1 MLISIRIVRG
11 EGLGLCF
18 NSKMTVALRLP
29 LLLFA
34 ALFWTAR
41 EAEAA
46 DRPNIVL
53 ILADDLGWADTDLD
67 GPGYYETPNLRRLA
81 KEGLRLTH
89 GYAASP
95 LCSPTRASIMVG
107 QSPARLRMT
116 EAITAKRQVFEPEAL
131 PPEDGH
137 YSGDLRT
144 RDHLPAGLQTLADLL
159 KESGYQTAHIGK
171 WHLSRPN
178 KFAQENRETYD
189 AGNRGF
195 DYVIGGNHAPGPPDF
210 YSPYAHSPKNREA
223 GRSEIPGL
231 EAGPEGEHLDR
242 RLVEEAV
249 KWIGEVK
256 DSDSPFFL
264 NLWLY
269 AVHSPYI
276 PRKDLL
282 EKYRGKQDPRGLQDS
297 PVMGTMVESLDQS
310 IGVLLDYLDR
320 PENRALRDN
329 TLIVFLSDNGG
340 VIHDEVNGRQV
351 TSNRPLRGGKAN
363 TYEGGVRV
371 PWIVAYPGH
380 IKPGTVS
387 DVPVVSTDLFPTI
400 LDYAGVS
407 LPKDQPV
414 DGVSLRPLFAG
425 GTLPERPLFFDF
437 PSRFGI
443 LCAPSSSVRLGNE
456 KLLRFYWAGDE
467 PGTHYYELYDLVADP
482 GEAVNLAALR
492 PERVRELDALIE
504 KHLQESGAL
513 IPLRNESFTGSPR
526 KPRGSGPAGDRPQ
539 SVRLAETVLNPQ
551 AGHGVRQIRLK
562 DEKGRPL
569 PTRGVVVAGREWVEA
584 VNTPDGAVEVRWD
597 RAKGSG
603 EAKILLGWSGGRTIH
618 EINDWTLDPME
629 LTIR

>member
-18 NSKMTVALRLP
+18 NSKMTVTLRLP

-159 KESGYQTAHIGK
+159 KEGGYQTAHIGK

-195 DYVIGGNHAPGPPDF
+195 DYVIGGNHAPGPGDY
-210 YSPYAHSPKNREA
+210 YSPYATSPKSREA
-223 GRSEIPGL
+223 RRSEIPGL

-249 KWIGEVK
+249 KWIGKVK
-256 DSDSPFFL
+256 NSDRPFFL

-276 PRKDLL
+276 AREDLL
-282 EKYRGKQDPRGLQDS
+282 EKYRGKKDPRGLQDS

-340 VIHDEVNGRQV
+340 VIHDEINGRQV

-371 PWIVAYPGH
+371 PWLVAYPGQ

-513 IPLRNESFTGSPR
+513 IPLRNEKFTGSPR

-551 AGHGVRQIRLK
+551 AGHGVRQIRLE

-603 EAKILLGWSGGRTIH
+603 EAKILLGWGGGRTIR
-618 EINDWTLDPME
+618 EINDWTLNPME

>member
-1 MLISIRIVRG
+1 MLPRP
-11 EGLGLCF
+11 
-18 NSKMTVALRLP
+18 T
-29 LLLFA
+29 LLLAAVFFGFA
-34 ALFWTAR
+34 YPV
-41 EAEAA
+41 EAA
-46 DRPNIVL
+46 VRPNVIL

-81 KEGLRLTH
+81 KEGLRFTH

-131 PPEDGH
+131 SPEDGQ

-159 KESGYQTAHIGK
+159 KDGGYQTAHIGK

-178 KFAQENRETYD
+178 QFAQENKETYD

-223 GRSEIPGL
+223 RRSEIPGL

-249 KWIGEVK
+249 QWIAEVK
-256 DSDSPFFL
+256 DSGRPFFL

-276 PRKDLL
+276 AREDLL

-340 VIHDEVNGRQV
+340 VIHDEINGRQV

-400 LDYAGVS
+400 LDYAGVP

-443 LCAPSSSVRLGNE
+443 LCAPSSAVRLGNE

-467 PGTHYYELYDLVADP
+467 PGTHHYELYDVVADP
-482 GEAVNLAALR
+482 GEAVNLAAHR
-492 PERVRELDALIE
+492 PERLRELDALIE

-513 IPLRNESFTGSPR
+513 IPLRNENFTGSPR
-526 KPRGSGPAGDRPQ
+526 KSRRSGPAGDRPQ
-539 SVRLAETVLNPQ
+539 SVQLAETALTPEEDR
-551 AGHGVRQIRLK
+551 GVRQIRLE
-562 DEKGRPL
+562 DENGRPL
-569 PTRGVVVAGREWVEA
+569 PTSGVLVAGGEWVEA
-584 VNTPDGAVEVRWD
+584 VNTPDGAVEIRWD

-603 EAKILLGWSGGRTIH
+603 EATILLGWSGGRSIH
-618 EINDWTLDPME
+618 EINDWTLDPVKV
-629 LTIR
+629 TVR